1 MAKSKHIGKFYKTG
15 HNSVTEYW
23 PYWARETV
31 EGIVLNYA
39 NKSSKLTQELNQRLA
54 IQNLWPEAFDRGKAK
69 SQWIGRLRMQT
80 DDPLDALEKFI
91 IINGAGEKRVFD
103 AETALNAGVSPPNF
117 YI

>member
-1 MAKSKHIGKFYKTG
+1 
-15 HNSVTEYW
+15 
-23 PYWARETV
+23 
-31 EGIVLNYA
+31 
-39 NKSSKLTQELNQRLA
+39 
-54 IQNLWPEAFDRGKAK
+54 
-69 SQWIGRLRMQT
+69 MQT

>member
-1 MAKSKHIGKFYKTG
+1 MKQKSTIKMGTIYLLK
-15 HNSVTEYW
+15 SVMVTKSQQPSTLE
-23 PYWARETV
+23 
-31 EGIVLNYA
+31 NYA